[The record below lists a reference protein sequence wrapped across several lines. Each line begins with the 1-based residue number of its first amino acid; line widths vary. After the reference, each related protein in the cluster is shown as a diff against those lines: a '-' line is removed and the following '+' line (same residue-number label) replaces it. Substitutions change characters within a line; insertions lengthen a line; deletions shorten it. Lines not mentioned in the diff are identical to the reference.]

1 MIVLCGI
8 DSIKRTWPSSIACI
22 GTFDGVHLGHQ
33 ALLKSAAKWAAKESV
48 PSIALTFDRHPAAV
62 LAPQHLPAHI
72 APIDEC
78 MRAFQQCGISM
89 SIVLPFTK
97 DFSRQTAD
105 EFLQEVLVARL
116 GAKGVAVGHDFA
128 FGKDRQGTG
137 DWLSARIETRVLG
150 EVMVDGV
157 RVSSTTVRNL
167 ISAGDVA
174 GAGRILGRPWVYSG
188 FVVHGKQLGRTLG
201 FPTLNLVSPANQ
213 MVPADGVYAGWAVVE
228 GARFRAAISV
238 GMRPTFAGENRTVEA
253 YLVDYP
259 GDMVYGRHVRLA
271 FLERIRAELKF
282 NSAEELVQQMHVDVE
297 QCRTLVTENHI

>member
-8 DSIKRTWPSSIACI
+8 DSIKRTWPSSITCI

-33 ALLKSAAKWAAKESV
+33 ALLKSAAEWAAKESV

-97 DFSRQTAD
+97 EFSRQTAD

-137 DWLSARIETRVLG
+137 DWLSTRIETRVLG

-228 GARFRAAISV
+228 GARYQAAISV

-253 YLVDYP
+253 YLVDYR

-297 QCRTLVTENHI
+297 HCRTLVKENHI